1 MALYQ
6 KTLEINTS
14 PKTFLDITKDVQ
26 ALVLESGLDNGVC
39 TLFIKHTSA
48 SLVIQENYDPSVRQ
62 DFETIFSKLVPED
75 FPYVHNME
83 GKDDMPAHIRSALTS
98 TSETVP
104 VVNGKLSLG
113 TWQGIYIWEHRDQT
127 HNRNCLLYTSPSPRD
142 ATLSRMPSSA

>member
-6 KTLEINTS
+6 KTLEVSTT
-14 PKTFLDITKDVQ
+14 PKSFLDITNNVQ
-26 ALVLESGLDNGVC
+26 DFVSESGLDNGVC
-39 TLFIKHTSA
+39 SLFIKHTSA

-83 GKDDMPAHIRSALTS
+83 GKDDMPAHVRSALTS
-98 TSETVP
+98 TSESIP
-104 VVNGKLSLG
+104 VVNSKLSLG

-127 HNRNCLLYTSPSPRD
+127 HNRKVTFSLVGD
-142 ATLSRMPSSA
+142 

>member
-6 KTLEINTS
+6 KTLEITTS
-14 PKTFLDITKDVQ
+14 PKSFLNITKDVQ
-26 ALVLESGLDNGVC
+26 AFVSESGLANGVC
-39 TLFIKHTSA
+39 SLFIKHTSA

-98 TSETVP
+98 TSESIP
-104 VVNGKLSLG
+104 VVYSKLSLG
-113 TWQGIYIWEHRDQT
+113 TWQGIYIWEHRDHT
-127 HNRNCLLYTSPSPRD
+127 HNRKVLVS
-142 ATLSRMPSSA
+142 MVGE

>member
-14 PKTFLDITKDVQ
+14 PKSFLDITKNIQ
-26 ALVLESGLDNGVC
+26 ALVSESGLDNGVC
-39 TLFIKHTSA
+39 SLFIKHTSA

-113 TWQGIYIWEHRDQT
+113 TWQGIYLWEHRDQK
-127 HNRNCLLYTSPSPRD
+127 HNRKVMVS
-142 ATLSRMPSSA
+142 MVGE

>member
-14 PKTFLDITKDVQ
+14 PKSFLDITKNVQ
-26 ALVLESGLDNGVC
+26 ALVSESGLDNGVC
-39 TLFIKHTSA
+39 SLFIKHTSA

-98 TSETVP
+98 TSESIP

-113 TWQGIYIWEHRDQT
+113 TWQGIYVWEHRDQRHIRKVT
-127 HNRNCLLYTSPSPRD
+127 FSLVGE
-142 ATLSRMPSSA
+142 

>member
-14 PKTFLDITKDVQ
+14 PKSFLDITKNVQ
-26 ALVLESGLDNGVC
+26 ALVSESGLVNGVC
-39 TLFIKHTSA
+39 SLFIKHTSA

-98 TSETVP
+98 TSESIP

-113 TWQGIYIWEHRDQT
+113 TWQGIYVWEHRDQRHIRKIT
-127 HNRNCLLYTSPSPRD
+127 FSLVGE
-142 ATLSRMPSSA
+142 

>member
-14 PKTFLDITKDVQ
+14 PKSFLDITKDVQ
-26 ALVLESGLDNGVC
+26 AFVSESGLANGVC
-39 TLFIKHTSA
+39 SLFIKHTSA

-113 TWQGIYIWEHRDQT
+113 TWQGIYLWEHRDQK
-127 HNRNCLLYTSPSPRD
+127 HNRKVMVS
-142 ATLSRMPSSA
+142 MVGE

>member
-14 PKTFLDITKDVQ
+14 PKSFLDLTKNVQ
-26 ALVLESGLDNGVC
+26 TLVSESGLDNGIC
-39 TLFIKHTSA
+39 NLFIKHTSA

-62 DFETIFSKLVPED
+62 DFETVFSKLVPED

-98 TSETVP
+98 TSESIP
-104 VVNGKLSLG
+104 IADGKLIFG
-113 TWQGIYIWEHRDQT
+113 TWQGIYLWEHRDQS
-127 HNRNCLLYTSPSPRD
+127 HNRKIVVSIIGEHGV
-142 ATLSRMPSSA
+142 

>member
-6 KTLEINTS
+6 KTLEIVTP
-14 PKTFLDITKDVQ
+14 PKTFLDITKNVQ
-26 ALVLESGLDNGVC
+26 TLVSESGLDNGVC
-39 TLFIKHTSA
+39 SLFIKHTSA

-98 TSETVP
+98 TSECIP
-104 VVNGKLSLG
+104 VVNSKLSLG

-127 HNRNCLLYTSPSPRD
+127 HNRKVIVS
-142 ATLSRMPSSA
+142 MVGE

>member
-6 KTLEINTS
+6 KTLEIVTS
-14 PKTFLDITKDVQ
+14 PKTFLDITKNVQ
-26 ALVLESGLDNGVC
+26 ALVSESGLGNGVC
-39 TLFIKHTSA
+39 SLFIKHTSA

-98 TSETVP
+98 TSESIP
-104 VVNGKLSLG
+104 FVNSKLSLNSL
-113 TWQGIYIWEHRDQT
+113 T
-127 HNRNCLLYTSPSPRD
+127 NKSPSKSNRR
-142 ATLSRMPSSA
+142 A

>member
-1 MALYQ
+1 MEMSQ
-6 KTLEINTS
+6 VTLEIHTS
-14 PKTFLDITKDVQ
+14 PKTFLDITSHVQ
-26 ALVLESGLDNGVC
+26 EFVTSSDIPNGVC
-39 TLFIKHTSA
+39 HLFIKHTSA

-98 TSETVP
+98 TSESIP

-113 TWQGIYIWEHRDQT
+113 TWQGIYVWEHRDQT
-127 HNRNCLLYTSPSPRD
+127 HNRKFIAS
-142 ATLSRMPSSA
+142 MVGE

>member
-6 KTLEINTS
+6 KILEINTS
-14 PKTFLDITKDVQ
+14 PKSFLDITKDVQ
-26 ALVLESGLDNGVC
+26 TLVSESGLDYGICN
-39 TLFIKHTSA
+39 LFIKHTSA

-104 VVNGKLSLG
+104 LINGKLSLG
-113 TWQGIYIWEHRDQT
+113 TWQGIYIWEHRDQRHIRKVT
-127 HNRNCLLYTSPSPRD
+127 VS
-142 ATLSRMPSSA
+142 MVGE

>member
-6 KTLEINTS
+6 KILEINTS
-14 PKTFLDITKDVQ
+14 PKSFLDITEDVQ
-26 ALVLESGLDNGVC
+26 TLVSESGLDNGIC
-39 TLFIKHTSA
+39 NLFIKHTSA

-98 TSETVP
+98 TSEAVP

-113 TWQGIYIWEHRDQT
+113 TWQGIYIWEHRDQRHIRKVT
-127 HNRNCLLYTSPSPRD
+127 FSLIGE
-142 ATLSRMPSSA
+142 

>member
-6 KTLEINTS
+6 KTFEINTS
-14 PKTFLDITKDVQ
+14 PKTFLDITKNIQ
-26 ALVLESGLDNGVC
+26 ALVSESGLDNGVC

-98 TSETVP
+98 TSESIPFT
-104 VVNGKLSLG
+104 NSKLSLG
-113 TWQGIYIWEHRDQT
+113 TWQGIYIWEHRDQRHIRKVT
-127 HNRNCLLYTSPSPRD
+127 VSLIGE
-142 ATLSRMPSSA
+142 

>member
-14 PKTFLDITKDVQ
+14 PKSFLDITKDVQ
-26 ALVLESGLDNGVC
+26 AFVLESGLDNGVC
-39 TLFIKHTSA
+39 SLFIKHTSA

-83 GKDDMPAHIRSALTS
+83 GKDDMPAHVRSALTS
-98 TSETVP
+98 TSESIP
-104 VVNGKLSLG
+104 VVNSKLSLG

-127 HNRNCLLYTSPSPRD
+127 HNRKVIVS
-142 ATLSRMPSSA
+142 MVGE

>member
-1 MALYQ
+1 MPLSQ
-6 KTLEINTS
+6 RTLEIQTK
-14 PKTFLDITKDVQ
+14 PKSFLDITSQVQ
-26 ALVLESGLDNGVC
+26 NSVANSNIQNGVC
-39 TLFIKHTSA
+39 HLFIKHTSA

-113 TWQGIYIWEHRDQT
+113 TWQGIYLWEHRDQT
-127 HNRNCLLYTSPSPRD
+127 HNRKVMVS
-142 ATLSRMPSSA
+142 MVGE

>member
-14 PKTFLDITKDVQ
+14 PKSFQDITKNVQ
-26 ALVLESGLDNGVC
+26 ALVLESGLVNGVC
-39 TLFIKHTSA
+39 SLFIKHTSA

-98 TSETVP
+98 TSEIIP

-113 TWQGIYIWEHRDQT
+113 TWQGIYIWEHRDQS
-127 HNRNCLLYTSPSPRD
+127 HNRKVVVSINGEHGV
-142 ATLSRMPSSA
+142 

>member
-14 PKTFLDITKDVQ
+14 PKSFLDITKNVQ
-26 ALVLESGLDNGVC
+26 ALVSESGLDNGVC
-39 TLFIKHTSA
+39 SLFIKHTSA

-62 DFETIFSKLVPED
+62 DFETIFSKLVPEN

-98 TSETVP
+98 TSESIP
-104 VVNGKLSLG
+104 VVDGKLSLG
-113 TWQGIYIWEHRDQT
+113 TWQGIYIWEHRDQRHIRKLT
-127 HNRNCLLYTSPSPRD
+127 FSLIGE
-142 ATLSRMPSSA
+142 

>member
-14 PKTFLDITKDVQ
+14 PKSFQDITKNVQ
-26 ALVLESGLDNGVC
+26 ALVSESGLVNGVC
-39 TLFIKHTSA
+39 SLFIKHTSA

-98 TSETVP
+98 TSEIIP

-113 TWQGIYIWEHRDQT
+113 TWQGIYIWEHRDQRHIRKIT
-127 HNRNCLLYTSPSPRD
+127 FSLVGD
-142 ATLSRMPSSA
+142 

>member
-14 PKTFLDITKDVQ
+14 PKSFLDITKNIQ
-26 ALVLESGLDNGVC
+26 ALVSESGLDNGVC
-39 TLFIKHTSA
+39 SLFIKHTSA

-98 TSETVP
+98 TSESIP
-104 VVNGKLSLG
+104 VVNSKLSLG

-127 HNRNCLLYTSPSPRD
+127 HNRKVMVSLVGD
-142 ATLSRMPSSA
+142 